1 MRRMEVRRGGEEED
15 GLREKERERR
25 LPLHQHRRRGNA
37 NAAIEHQMGR
47 DGMGWEVVSKKRQ
60 HKRARTH
67 LSLSLSLS
75 LHNAVV
81 KSEKKRERT
90 AKGRE

>member
-1 MRRMEVRRGGEEED
+1 MACGGWKCGAAGKKKTDCGRKRERGGCHCITI
-15 GLREKERERR
+15 G
-25 LPLHQHRRRGNA
+25 G
-37 NAAIEHQMGR
+37 AATPTPQSNIR
-47 DGMGWEVVSKKRQ
+47 WDGMGWEVVSKKRQ